1 MKKITIAGAGYVGL
15 SNAVL
20 LAQHHNVILLD
31 IDQNKVDLI
40 NNKKSP
46 ITDKEIEDFLQN
58 KSLTMMA
65 TTDKEVALKNAD
77 FVIIATPTDYNT
89 ETGYFNTSTVEAVI
103 EQTLSINPQAT
114 IIIKSTIPV
123 GFTENM
129 REKFNTPN
137 LIFSPEFLR
146 EGKALYDNLYPSRI
160 IVGSTSYQA
169 KVFADMLTQCAR
181 KKDVTVLFTHNTEA
195 EAVKLFANTYLAMR
209 VAFFNELDT
218 YASLHHLNT
227 KDIINGISTDP
238 RIGTHYNNPS
248 FGYGGYCLPKDTK
261 QLLANYAD
269 VPQNIIEAIV
279 KSNETRKRFITHD
292 VLNKKPKTVG
302 IYRLIMKSGSDN
314 FRASAI
320 LDIMPHL
327 KENGVEIVIYE
338 PTLNQQAFEDYPVI
352 NQLSEF
358 INRSDVILANRSE
371 PDLNQCSHKI
381 YTRDIFGGDA

>member
-227 KDIINGISTDP
+227 KDIINGI
-238 RIGTHYNNPS
+238 
-248 FGYGGYCLPKDTK
+248 
-261 QLLANYAD
+261 LLILALVHTTITQVSAMA
-269 VPQNIIEAIV
+269 VIV
-279 KSNETRKRFITHD
+279 Y
-292 VLNKKPKTVG
+292 PKTLNSYWLTMLTCLK
-302 IYRLIMKSGSDN
+302 ISLKPLSNLMK
-314 FRASAI
+314 
-320 LDIMPHL
+320 P
-327 KENGVEIVIYE
+327 ENVSLLMMY
-338 PTLNQQAFEDYPVI
+338 
-352 NQLSEF
+352 
-358 INRSDVILANRSE
+358 
-371 PDLNQCSHKI
+371 
-381 YTRDIFGGDA
+381 

>member
-123 GFTENM
+123 GFTEKM

-269 VPQNIIEAIV
+269 VPQNLIEAIV

-320 LDIMPHL
+320 LDIMQHL
-327 KENGVEIVIYE
+327 KENGVEIVIHE